1 MSDRKA
7 LVILSGGQD
16 STTCLY
22 WAIKNFGKKNVS
34 AIGFDYGQRHK
45 AELLCA
51 DEICKKEEI
60 PYEIIKTPII
70 NELSANSLT
79 RDDIPVDAQ
88 KPSDAPPNTFVE
100 GRNLLFISYAAIYA
114 KTHDITDLV
123 TGVCETD
130 FSGYPDCRD
139 VFIKSLNVTL
149 NLAMDYGF
157 VIHTP
162 LMWLDKAQTWQMA
175 DELGVVD
182 IIYNK
187 TLTCYNGV
195 LGEGCGNC
203 PACHL
208 RRRGYESY
216 MERKKNV

>member
-1 MSDRKA
+1 
-7 LVILSGGQD
+7 
-16 STTCLY
+16 
-22 WAIKNFGKKNVS
+22 
-34 AIGFDYGQRHK
+34 
-45 AELLCA
+45 
-51 DEICKKEEI
+51 
-60 PYEIIKTPII
+60 
-70 NELSANSLT
+70 
-79 RDDIPVDAQ
+79 
-88 KPSDAPPNTFVE
+88 
-100 GRNLLFISYAAIYA
+100 
-114 KTHDITDLV
+114 
-123 TGVCETD
+123 
-130 FSGYPDCRD
+130 
-139 VFIKSLNVTL
+139 
-149 NLAMDYGF
+149 MDYGF

>member
-1 MSDRKA
+1 MRKA

-16 STTCLY
+16 STTCLF
-22 WAIKNFGKKNVS
+22 WAIKKFGKDNVS

-45 AELLCA
+45 KELECA
-51 DEICKKEEI
+51 RDICCDANI
-60 PYEIIKTPII
+60 PYEVIPTPII
-70 NELSANSLT
+70 SELSANSLT
-79 RDDIPVDAQ
+79 RPDIEVESE
-88 KPSDAPPNTFVE
+88 KPEGAPPNTLVE

-114 KTHDITDLV
+114 KTRGITDLV

-162 LMWLDKAQTWQMA
+162 LMWIDKSQTWELA
-175 DELGVVD
+175 DKLGVMD
-182 IIYNK
+182 IVYNK
-187 TLTCYNGV
+187 TLTCYNGIM
-195 LGEGCGNC
+195 GEGCGNC

-208 RRRGYESY
+208 RRRGYERY

>member
-1 MSDRKA
+1 MKKA

-16 STTCLY
+16 STTCMY
-22 WAIKNFGKKNVS
+22 WAIQKFGKENVS

-45 AELLCA
+45 KELSCAE
-51 DEICKKEEI
+51 DICRNEGISYEVI
-60 PYEIIKTPII
+60 PTPII
-70 NELSANSLT
+70 NRISANSLT
-79 RDDIPVDAQ
+79 RADIPVEKT
-88 KPSDAPPNTFVE
+88 KPEGAPPNTFVE

-114 KTHDITDLV
+114 KTHGITELV

-162 LMWLDKAQTWQMA
+162 LMWLDKSQTWEMA
-175 DELGVVD
+175 DKLGVMD

-203 PACHL
+203 PACFL
-208 RRRGYESY
+208 RRRGYEEY
-216 MERKKNV
+216 MERKNV

>member
-1 MSDRKA
+1 MRKA

-22 WAIKNFGKKNVS
+22 WAIKRYGKENVS
-34 AIGFDYGQRHK
+34 AVGFDYGQRHK
-45 AELLCA
+45 KELHCA
-51 DEICKKEEI
+51 KDICRDEGIG
-60 PYEIIKTPII
+60 YDIINTPII
-70 NELSANSLT
+70 NELSANALT
-79 RDDIPVDAQ
+79 RPEIEVEEK
-88 KPSDAPPNTFVE
+88 KPEGAPPNTFVE

-114 KTHDITDLV
+114 KTHGITDLI

-139 VFIKSLNVTL
+139 AFIKSLNVTL

-162 LMWLDKAQTWQMA
+162 LMWLDKAETWQMA
-175 DELGVVD
+175 DELGVMD
-182 IIYNK
+182 IVYKK
-187 TLTCYNGV
+187 TLTCYNGIV
-195 LGEGCGNC
+195 GEGCDHC

-208 RRRGYESY
+208 RKKGYDEY
-216 MERKKNV
+216 MRKKKV